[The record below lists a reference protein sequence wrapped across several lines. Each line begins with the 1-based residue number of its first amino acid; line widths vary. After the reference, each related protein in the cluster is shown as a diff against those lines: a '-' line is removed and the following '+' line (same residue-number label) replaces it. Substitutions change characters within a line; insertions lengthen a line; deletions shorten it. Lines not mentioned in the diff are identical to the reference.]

1 MCNISSQKIMFF
13 KKIEINWKNVKVY
26 ANIDWKE
33 NIPILSSPKD
43 VSTIPLPVSYSF
55 SLADNKQS
63 LKTLFL
69 QVFLNVYE
77 KSTLDAI

>member
-1 MCNISSQKIMFF
+1 M
-13 KKIEINWKNVKVY
+13 KVY
-26 ANIDWKE
+26 ANIDGKE
-33 NIPILSSPKD
+33 NTPILSSPKD
-43 VSTIPLPVSYSF
+43 VSTIPIPVSYSF